1 MSILKSTRPEYPLEL
16 PLSKKKIS
24 YTAFTMRT
32 ERTLMMATE
41 SENTDEITSAI
52 INCLNDHI
60 TTAGVVAEDL
70 PQAEAELVL
79 LNMRAKSVGERIQ
92 MTVTDPDDG
101 EVYPT
106 TVDLQKISIQRDPKF
121 QDLIELSSGVTIQ
134 LRLPGLTTVTGL
146 NDDENEFD
154 QIIHILAR
162 CVKSIVDGE
171 ECYMA
176 VDLQLEEIKEFLLD
190 LDSGD
195 FKKITENFF
204 NRMPK
209 LSHKVK
215 VKKADGKFLTVE
227 VSGIASFL

>member
-1 MSILKSTRPEYPLEL
+1 
-16 PLSKKKIS
+16 
-24 YTAFTMRT
+24 
-32 ERTLMMATE
+32 MMATE